1 MGRSEVF
8 GMNMMRTVTM
18 KEIRRS
24 ASDTTIEI
32 QDGLA
37 KFQSTD
43 HQVDSPRIHL
53 LPNHL

>member
-1 MGRSEVF
+1 
-8 GMNMMRTVTM
+8 MNMMRTVTM